1 MATLI
6 DRLNQ
11 ELEAF
16 GRRAQEV
23 FDESR
28 ARLELMR
35 LRNLRDG
42 AARELGLLFYQRE
55 RQLEDVEPGRMDA
68 ALFKMDDLKH
78 EIDRL
83 EQQLADEKARKEAGQ
98 AAAEAEG
105 DAATAGAPA
114 EPSPTGTSEPAGD
127 AAPTEPPAY

>member
-35 LRNLRDG
+35 FRNLRDG

-68 ALFKMDDLKH
+68 ALFKMDDLQH

-83 EQQLADEKARKEAGQ
+83 EQQLADEKARGEAGEPEP
-98 AAAEAEG
+98 A
-105 DAATAGAPA
+105 APA
-114 EPSPTGTSEPAGD
+114 APESAVADTVDPAGD
-127 AAPTEPPAY
+127 APPVEPAPY

>member
-1 MATLI
+1 MATLF

-42 AARELGLLFYQRE
+42 AARELGHLFYQRE
-55 RQLEDVEPGRMDA
+55 RQLEEVEPGRMDA
-68 ALFKMDDLKH
+68 ALFKMDDLRH

-83 EQQLADEKARKEAGQ
+83 EQQLTEERARKEAGEPEPT
-98 AAAEAEG
+98 ATTAEEAEAG
-105 DAATAGAPA
+105 PSATA
-114 EPSPTGTSEPAGD
+114 EPAGD
-127 AAPTEPPAY
+127 AAPTEPTAY

>member
-35 LRNLRDG
+35 LRNVRDG

-68 ALFKMDDLKH
+68 ALFKMDDLQH

-83 EQQLADEKARKEAGQ
+83 EQQLADEKARKEA
-98 AAAEAEG
+98 AEPEP
-105 DAATAGAPA
+105 AATSAAGTEAGSSDP
-114 EPSPTGTSEPAGD
+114 SEPAGD
-127 AAPTEPPAY
+127 APPVEPTPC

>member
-35 LRNLRDG
+35 FRNLRDG

-68 ALFKMDDLKH
+68 ALFKMDDLQH

-83 EQQLADEKARKEAGQ
+83 EQQLADETARRDASEPAAGTD
-98 AAAEAEG
+98 AA
-105 DAATAGAPA
+105 AATADVTAEAGPA
-114 EPSPTGTSEPAGD
+114 DTSEPAGD
-127 AAPTEPPAY
+127 AAPIEPPAY